1 MNDPMARGGV
11 RRYLDTVTPEEYI
24 PDTGEVNL
32 KEMTLTGLADLF
44 GSDKGNVKHCYT
56 DVYERIVAEMI
67 RTEGQPRHKCVFEIA
82 EAGVAC
88 GASLHMWAHYLPA
101 SNITGFDIREEC
113 ASLCKDLP
121 NVDIYIQDLCKNAP
135 PDDAMYDLFID
146 DASHISEQ
154 MVSMFGNVWDQ
165 IRPGGYYVIEDL
177 KCTYNDAYTRQ
188 FREHFDANAFNS
200 RQTIMTFVDN
210 IMRNVDARSQIAE
223 FSYYP
228 QLLVIRKGET

>member
-56 DVYERIVAEMI
+56 EVYERIVAEMI

-121 NVDIYIQDLCKNAP
+121 NVDIYIQDLCKTP

-154 MVSMFGNVWDQ
+154 
-165 IRPGGYYVIEDL
+165 
-177 KCTYNDAYTRQ
+177 
-188 FREHFDANAFNS
+188 
-200 RQTIMTFVDN
+200 
-210 IMRNVDARSQIAE
+210 IAE
-223 FSYYP
+223 IAAMHLPRDVHAGLSAE
-228 QLLVIRKGET
+228 RRGEVSGVHRAGSDHAGWQRARAAHDERRGDRGVVRGEFQ